1 MVGTSRTQGITYSE
15 HAAIG
20 DFWLLLAVVSFFF
33 FFNKFKAYIL
43 DKFETD
49 LG

>member
-1 MVGTSRTQGITYSE
+1 MVGTSRIQGTTYSK

-20 DFWLLLAVVSFFF
+20 DFWLLLAVVFF
-33 FFNKFKAYIL
+33 FFNKFKAYIP

>member
-33 FFNKFKAYIL
+33 FFLISLKLIFLTNLKLI
-43 DKFETD
+43 
-49 LG
+49 